1 MGGLSVMVEEPQRT
15 GLAAETVRV
24 LARETGI
31 TEQEIREIAS
41 LVGFDRGS
49 ILREARALKRDRRT

>member
-1 MGGLSVMVEEPQRT
+1 MAEEPQRP

-41 LVGFDRGS
+41 MVGFDRAS
-49 ILREARALKRDRRT
+49 ILREARNLRGDRRTN